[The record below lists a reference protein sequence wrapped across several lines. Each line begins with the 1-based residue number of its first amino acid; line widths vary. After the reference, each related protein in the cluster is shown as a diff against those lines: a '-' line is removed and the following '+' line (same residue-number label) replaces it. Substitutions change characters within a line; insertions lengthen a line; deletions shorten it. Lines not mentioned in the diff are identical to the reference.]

1 MASDPHKAPQKG
13 NDHDPDKV
21 RRDAL
26 RDLDRVNNTSEVF
39 GTSAFARAAN
49 KAKSH
54 LNASDKNANDQIEV
68 WGTRIARIL
77 AVAFVVYL
85 IYTLA
90 NMTR

>member
-1 MASDPHKAPQKG
+1 MASDPNNAPNGGKG
-13 NDHDPDKV
+13 HDPDKI

-49 KAKSH
+49 KAKGH
-54 LNASDKNANDQIEV
+54 INASDKNANDQIEV

-77 AVAFVVYL
+77 AIAFVAYL
-85 IYTLA
+85 IYALV

>member
-1 MASDPHKAPQKG
+1 MANEPQQGKK
-13 NDHDPDKV
+13 HDPDKV

-26 RDLDRVNNTSEVF
+26 RDLDRVNDTSEVF

-49 KAKSH
+49 KAKNH
-54 LNASDKNANDQIEV
+54 LNASDKDTNDQIEV

-77 AVAFVVYL
+77 AVGFVIYL
-85 IYTLA
+85 IYTLV

>member
-1 MASDPHKAPQKG
+1 MTSDPNNAPNQGK
-13 NDHDPDKV
+13 DHDPDKV

-54 LNASDKNANDQIEV
+54 LNASDKDAADQVEV

-77 AVAFVVYL
+77 AVIFVIYL
-85 IYTLA
+85 LYTLA
-90 NMTR
+90 NMAR